1 MVSCWLFCQRTM
13 NERKPV
19 NWYREPLLH
28 FIVIGFLIFLIFDL
42 LPGEVSD
49 DARIIRAGDSQLLT
63 LIRSRNPRF
72 SLEAA
77 SSYLSSLT
85 SDERERL
92 VQDFIREEVMYRE
105 AVALGLDKNDYNN
118 RRRLI
123 NQLEYINRGFIQE
136 SLSISNDELVHY
148 HSGNRER
155 YFVSPQITFTHVYF
169 SSERNGEDNARS
181 MADQELRIL
190 NEKEVPFHR
199 AGFHG
204 DRFLYHRNYVNK
216 EQEEIA
222 SHFGKEFGRIVFELS
237 KDDEWQGPFGS
248 AYGYHLLLV
257 NSVKSGY
264 YPPLEE
270 VSTRVVDDVVQI
282 RIREELDQIYQQ
294 VRDSYDIL
302 IEEPR
307 ISSR

>member
-1 MVSCWLFCQRTM
+1 MASCSLFCQRNM
-13 NERKPV
+13 NERHPV

-28 FIVIGFLIFLIFDL
+28 FIVIGFLLFLIFDL

-49 DARIIRAGDSQLLT
+49 DARVIRAGDSQLLT

-77 SSYLSSLT
+77 TSYLSSLP

-105 AVALGLDKNDYNN
+105 AVALGLDKNDYNT

-123 NQLEYINRGFIQE
+123 NQLEYINQGFIQE
-136 SLSISNDELVHY
+136 SLSITNDELDQY
-148 HSGNRER
+148 YSGNRER

-169 SSERNGEDNARS
+169 SSERHGEDNARS
-181 MADQELRIL
+181 MAEHELRIL
-190 NEKEVPFHR
+190 NEEEVLFHQ

-237 KDDEWQGPFGS
+237 VDDEWQGPFGS
-248 AYGYHLLLV
+248 TYGYHLLLV

-270 VSTRVVDDVVQI
+270 VGTRVLDDVVQI
-282 RIREELDQIYQQ
+282 RIREELDQLYQQ

-307 ISSR
+307 NASR